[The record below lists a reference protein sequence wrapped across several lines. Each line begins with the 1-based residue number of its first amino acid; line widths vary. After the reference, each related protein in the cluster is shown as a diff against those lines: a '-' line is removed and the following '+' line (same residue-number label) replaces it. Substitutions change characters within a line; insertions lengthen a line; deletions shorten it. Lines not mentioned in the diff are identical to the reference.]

1 MSSFF
6 ESREEII
13 QSSMIL
19 DYMGADEQFHYDHRT
34 HVFVTIVL
42 KEERC
47 NLCRADEFEGPIT
60 G

>member
-1 MSSFF
+1 
-6 ESREEII
+6 
-13 QSSMIL
+13 MIL